1 MDSMLPTILV
11 VSAFFLILI
20 ISLSSAETIPY
31 IVDGKTGE
39 IEFRN
44 YPALVLATV
53 ESQEN
58 DAGFDL
64 LFKYISGNNKAKSSM
79 PMTAPVI
86 TSTKIPMTA
95 PVVSDAESMS
105 FVMPPEKT
113 YEEIPDPLDSR
124 VKIVTLP
131 GREIAVIRFGGYA
144 SKEDVAA
151 ATSRLLKGLTDE
163 RIASVGQVF
172 LMRYDP
178 PWMPGFFR
186 RNEVGIE
193 IKR

>member
-1 MDSMLPTILV
+1 MLPTIYLA
-11 VSAFFLILI
+11 SAFLLILL

-31 IVDGKTGE
+31 VVDGKTGE

-44 YPALVLATV
+44 YPALVLATID
-53 ESQEN
+53 SPGN
-58 DAGFDL
+58 DAGFDV
-64 LFKYISGNNKAKSSM
+64 LFKYISGNNEARNSI
-79 PMTAPVI
+79 PMTSPVI

-95 PVVSDAESMS
+95 PVVSDATTMS

-113 YEEIPDPLDSR
+113 LDEIPDPLDKR
-124 VKIVTLP
+124 VRIVP
-131 GREIAVIRFGGYA
+131 VSGRKIAVIRFGGYA

-151 ATSRLLKGLTDE
+151 AMSRLQEGLTNE
-163 RIASVGQVF
+163 GIASVGQMF

-178 PWMPGFFR
+178 PWMPGFLR

-193 IKR
+193 IQR

>member
-1 MDSMLPTILV
+1 MGSMLPTILL
-11 VSAFFLILI
+11 VSAFILILL

-53 ESQEN
+53 ESTGN

-64 LFKYISGNNKAKSSM
+64 LFKFISGNNKAKN
-79 PMTAPVI
+79 T
-86 TSTKIPMTA
+86 IPMTA
-95 PVVSDAESMS
+95 PVVSDATTIS

-113 YEEIPDPLDSR
+113 GPDIPEPLDSR
-124 VKIVTLP
+124 VRIVTVP
-131 GREIAVIRFGGYA
+131 GREVAVIRFGGYA
-144 SKEDVAA
+144 SEEDVAA
-151 ATSRLLKGLTDE
+151 AMSRLQQGLTNE
-163 RIASVGQVF
+163 GIKSVGQMF

-193 IKR
+193 IQR

>member
-1 MDSMLPTILV
+1 MLPTILGA
-11 VSAFFLILI
+11 SALLLVLTLM

-31 IVDGKTGE
+31 VINGWAGE

-44 YPALVLATV
+44 YPTLVLATV
-53 ESQEN
+53 ESPGN

-64 LFKYISGNNKAKSSM
+64 LFKYISGNNKAKNTI

-105 FVMPPEKT
+105 FVMPPQKT
-113 YEEIPDPLDSR
+113 GEEIPDPIDSR
-124 VKIVTLP
+124 VRIVTLP

-151 ATSRLLKGLTDE
+151 ATSRLLEGLTDE
-163 RIASVGQVF
+163 GIASVGQVF

-193 IKR
+193 INR